1 MKAEEDLAKTT
12 YTIKQVSK
20 ILDVQEVTLRSWEK
34 ELNLKISR
42 DTNKYRLY
50 TTSDIKL
57 LTQVKD
63 WRTKCLT
70 LGSIKVFL
78 QESGTIEKQ
87 RIEGL
92 AQSDVKALSVGEM
105 QEVFQNTIIEIIQ
118 EREQELEAKFE
129 ARLSSEL
136 EKATSKFTE
145 AIQAENTKLL
155 LYLEKVRD
163 EPRQKKSFWSFLK

>member
-1 MKAEEDLAKTT
+1 MEGFTMQTEEDLAKTT

-57 LTQVKD
+57 LTQIKD

-105 QEVFQNTIIEIIQ
+105 Q
-118 EREQELEAKFE
+118 
-129 ARLSSEL
+129 
-136 EKATSKFTE
+136 
-145 AIQAENTKLL
+145 AENTKRL